1 MLDSVGSKKTKEKN
15 KQFLLEK
22 IIHEVKFENLYATD
36 SKRKPEIMSIIEK
49 NYRIARRVYHQ
60 LYLDTAEI
68 FADFIRSLSSFELQD
83 LDKDIRANG
92 WGIKK

>member
-22 IIHEVKFENLYATD
+22 IIHEVKVENLYATD

-49 NYRIARRVYHQ
+49 NYRIARRVYQQ

>member
-36 SKRKPEIMSIIEK
+36 SKRKPGIMSTIEK
-49 NYRIARRVYHQ
+49 NYRIARRVYQQ
-60 LYLDTAEI
+60 LYLDTAEL
-68 FADFIRSLSSFELQD
+68 FADFITSQSSFELED
-83 LDKDIRANG
+83 LDED
-92 WGIKK
+92 

>member
-1 MLDSVGSKKTKEKN
+1 MLDSAGSKKTKEKN

-36 SKRKPEIMSIIEK
+36 SKRKPGIMSTIEK
-49 NYRIARRVYHQ
+49 NYRIARRVYQQ

>member
-1 MLDSVGSKKTKEKN
+1 
-15 KQFLLEK
+15 
-22 IIHEVKFENLYATD
+22 
-36 SKRKPEIMSIIEK
+36 MSTIER
-49 NYRIARRVYHQ
+49 NYRIARRVYQQ

>member
-22 IIHEVKFENLYATD
+22 IIHEVKVENLYATD

-49 NYRIARRVYHQ
+49 NYRIARRVYQQ
-60 LYLDTAEI
+60 LYLDTAEL
-68 FADFIRSLSSFELQD
+68 FADFITSLSSFELED
-83 LDKDIRANG
+83 LDED
-92 WGIKK
+92 

>member
-36 SKRKPEIMSIIEK
+36 SKRKPGIMSTIEK
-49 NYRIARRVYHQ
+49 NYRIARRVYQQ
-60 LYLDTAEI
+60 LYLDTAEL
-68 FADFIRSLSSFELQD
+68 FADFITYLSSFELED
-83 LDKDIRANG
+83 LDED
-92 WGIKK
+92 

>member
-22 IIHEVKFENLYATD
+22 IIHEVKVENLYATD

-49 NYRIARRVYHQ
+49 NYRIARRVYQQ

-68 FADFIRSLSSFELQD
+68 FADFIRSLSSLELQD